1 MTKEIA
7 PQEVASGARL
17 MQLLNAYG
25 VDTVFGMPGVHTLEA
40 YRGLDGA
47 GIRHIGVR
55 HEQGAG
61 FMADGYARVSGKP
74 GVCLIISGP
83 GVTNAATPIG
93 QAYSDSQP
101 MLIISSVAATN
112 DLGMGRGMLHEIRD
126 QARVTE
132 PITALSLVAYN
143 PDQVREL
150 VHRAFAQF
158 ATERP
163 RPCHISIPLDI
174 FKQPDN
180 REAKARI
187 TPPLPLCDPTAA
199 EDAARLLAKAKRPV
213 IIAGG
218 GSIGAAK
225 ELVALAEKI
234 GAAVL
239 PTIAG
244 KGVIPDDHPLAFEVT
259 LDRPATQEFLGK
271 ADLVLAVG
279 TELAEPDI
287 WQDKPLDLGGPLIR
301 IDLDAAVLARD
312 YDSAVAIRA
321 DAKASLVAIGAALD
335 KLGAPKDSKGAPGFK
350 GGNEIAECRAAER
363 AKLTP
368 LEQKHIK
375 VLEALRR
382 AVPKDGIV
390 FTDMT
395 QIAYTGYG
403 FYRCFDPK
411 TWFFPAGYGTLG
423 FALPAAIGGQ
433 LAAPTRPV
441 VAMMG
446 DGGFLFTMQELATAV
461 EQKLPLAILLW
472 NNDSL
477 AQIRDGMKARGI
489 PTIGVNQLNPDY
501 IAVAKAFG
509 CKTAQPNTLA
519 DFERA
524 LQDAFAADRPTL
536 IEMREDASFLA

>member
-7 PQEVASGARL
+7 SGAAL

-132 PITALSLVAYN
+132 PITAFSLVAQN

-150 VHRAFAQF
+150 VHRAFAVF

-163 RPCHISIPLDI
+163 RPCHISIPLDV
-174 FKQPDN
+174 FKQPDG
-180 REAKARI
+180 REAKARV
-187 TPPLPLCDPTAA
+187 TPPLPPCDPKSA
-199 EDAARLLAKAKRPV
+199 EDAAKLLAKAKRPV

-234 GAAVL
+234 GAAVM

-244 KGVIPDDHPLAFEVT
+244 KGVIADDHPLAFEVT

-287 WQDKPLDLGGPLIR
+287 WQDKPLALGGPLIR

-312 YDSAVAIRA
+312 YDAAVAIRA
-321 DAKASLVAIGAALD
+321 DAKASLSAIGAALD
-335 KLGAPKDSKGAPGFK
+335 KLGAKGPGFR

-382 AVPKDGIV
+382 AVPRDGMV

-423 FALPAAIGGQ
+423 FALPAAIGAQ
-433 LAAPTRPV
+433 LAAPQRPC

>member
-7 PQEVASGARL
+7 SGAAL
-17 MQLLNAYG
+17 MKLLNAYG

-93 QAYSDSQP
+93 QAYSDSIP
-101 MLIISSVAATN
+101 MLVISSVAATN

-132 PITALSLVAYN
+132 PITAFSLVAQN

-150 VHRAFAQF
+150 VHRAFGQF

-163 RPCHISIPLDI
+163 RPCHISIPLDV
-174 FKQPDN
+174 FKQPDG
-180 REAKARI
+180 REIRARV
-187 TPPLPLCDPTAA
+187 TPPLPPCDPKAA
-199 EDAARLLAKAKRPV
+199 EDAARLLAQAKRPA

-218 GSIGAAK
+218 GSLGAAK
-225 ELVALAEKI
+225 ELVAIAEKI

-259 LDRPATQEFLGK
+259 LDRPVTQEFLGK

-301 IDLDAAVLARD
+301 IDLDPAVLARD

-321 DAKASLVAIGAALD
+321 DAKASLAAIGAALD
-335 KLGAPKDSKGAPGFK
+335 KLGAPKDSKAGPGFR
-350 GGNEIAECRAAER
+350 GGNEIAEARAAER

-375 VLEALRR
+375 VLEAMRR
-382 AVPKDGIV
+382 AIPKDGIV

-395 QIAYTGYG
+395 QLSYTGYG

-433 LAAPTRPV
+433 LAAPRRPV

-446 DGGFLFTMQELATAV
+446 DGGFLFTLQELGTAV
-461 EQKLPLAILLW
+461 EQKLPLAVLLW

-477 AQIRDGMKARGI
+477 AQIRDGMKTRNI
-489 PTIGVNQLNPDY
+489 PPIGVNQLNPDY
-501 IAVAKAFG
+501 IAIGKAFG
-509 CKTAQPNTLA
+509 CRTEQPTSLA
-519 DFERA
+519 DFERS
-524 LQDAFAADRPTL
+524 LRDAFAADRPTL
-536 IEMREDASFLA
+536 IEMREDAPYLA

>member
-7 PQEVASGARL
+7 SGAAL

-47 GIRHIGVR
+47 NIRHIGVR

-132 PITALSLVAYN
+132 PITAFSLVAQN

-150 VHRAFAQF
+150 VHRAFAVF

-163 RPCHISIPLDI
+163 RPCHISIPLDV
-174 FKQPDN
+174 FKQPDA
-180 REAKARI
+180 RAAKARV
-187 TPPLPLCDPTAA
+187 TPTLPLCDPKAA
-199 EDAARLLAKAKRPV
+199 EEAAKLLAKAKRPV

-259 LDRPATQEFLGK
+259 LDRPETQAFLGK

-321 DAKASLVAIGAALD
+321 DAKASLSAIGAALD
-335 KLGAPKDSKGAPGFK
+335 KLGAKGPGFK

-363 AKLTP
+363 AQADAARAEACQGARSHAPRHPKGRHGLHRHDADR
-368 LEQKHIK
+368 LYRLWLLSLLRSQDL
-375 VLEALRR
+375 VLPGGLRHAR
-382 AVPKDGIV
+382 LCA
-390 FTDMT
+390 
-395 QIAYTGYG
+395 
-403 FYRCFDPK
+403 
-411 TWFFPAGYGTLG
+411 AGGDR
-423 FALPAAIGGQ
+423 
-433 LAAPTRPV
+433 RP
-441 VAMMG
+441 
-446 DGGFLFTMQELATAV
+446 
-461 EQKLPLAILLW
+461 
-472 NNDSL
+472 
-477 AQIRDGMKARGI
+477 ARG
-489 PTIGVNQLNPDY
+489 
-501 IAVAKAFG
+501 
-509 CKTAQPNTLA
+509 
-519 DFERA
+519 
-524 LQDAFAADRPTL
+524 AAAAHRGLDG
-536 IEMREDASFLA
+536 

>member
-7 PQEVASGARL
+7 PKQIASGAAL

-47 GIRHIGVR
+47 NIRHIGVR

-132 PITALSLVAYN
+132 PITAFSLVAQN

-150 VHRAFAQF
+150 VHRAFAVF

-163 RPCHISIPLDI
+163 RPCHISIPLDV
-174 FKQPDN
+174 FKLPDS
-180 REAKARI
+180 RAPRARI
-187 TPPLPLCDPTAA
+187 APALPLCDPKAA
-199 EDAARLLAKAKRPV
+199 EEAAALLAKAKRPV

-225 ELVALAEKI
+225 ELVAVAEKV
-234 GAAVL
+234 GAAVI

-259 LDRPATQEFLGK
+259 LDRPATQDFLGK

-287 WQDKPLDLGGPLIR
+287 WQDSPLALGGPLIR

-321 DAKASLVAIGAALD
+321 DAKASLAAIGVALD
-335 KLGAPKDSKGAPGFK
+335 ELGAKGPGFK

-375 VLEALRR
+375 VLGALRR
-382 AVPKDGIV
+382 AVPKDGMV

-433 LAAPTRPV
+433 LAAPKRPT
-441 VAMMG
+441 VALMG

-461 EQKLPLAILLW
+461 EQKLPLAIVLW

-501 IAVAKAFG
+501 IALAKAFG

-519 DFERA
+519 DFEQA
-524 LQDAFAADRPTL
+524 LQDAFTADRPTL

>member
-1 MTKEIA
+1 MTKEI
-7 PQEVASGARL
+7 ASGARL

-101 MLIISSVAATN
+101 MLVISSVAATN

-132 PITALSLVAYN
+132 PITAFSLVAQN

-150 VHRAFAQF
+150 VHRAFAVF

-174 FKQPDN
+174 FKQPDG
-180 REAKARI
+180 REAKARVA
-187 TPPLPLCDPTAA
+187 PPLPPCDPKAA
-199 EDAARLLAKAKRPV
+199 EDAAGLLAKAKRPV

-225 ELVALAEKI
+225 ELVAVAEKV
-234 GAAVL
+234 GAAVI

-259 LDRPATQEFLGK
+259 LDRPVTQGFLGK

-287 WQDKPLDLGGPLIR
+287 WQEGPLAFGGALIR

-321 DAKASLVAIGAALD
+321 DAKASLSAIGAALD
-335 KLGAPKDSKGAPGFK
+335 KLGAKGPGFK

-382 AVPKDGIV
+382 AVPKDGMV

-433 LAAPTRPV
+433 LAAPKRPV

-446 DGGFLFTMQELATAV
+446 DGGFLFTMQELGTAV
-461 EQKLPLAILLW
+461 EQKLPLAIVLW

-477 AQIRDGMKARGI
+477 AQIRDGMKARNI

-509 CKTAQPNTLA
+509 CKTAQPKSLA
-519 DFERA
+519 DFEQA
-524 LQDAFAADRPTL
+524 LQAAFAADRPTL
-536 IEMREDASFLA
+536 IEMREDASYLA